1 LSPGN
6 HGVEADTDE
15 RRHLIAHLSGFL
27 TEARYEKMR
36 SVLENRT
43 RYLTVV
49 LEDIYQPHNASAV
62 LRSCDGFGVQDVHII
77 ENRNSYKVNPG
88 VELGTSRWLSL
99 TKYNGKGYNS
109 SEAIET
115 LREKGYRIVATSPH
129 TNDTP
134 LEDFDLQ
141 KGKTALFFGNELDG
155 LTGGVLEEADEF
167 LRIPMYGF
175 VESFNI
181 SVSCAITLHHLVYRL
196 HAMPF
201 AWKLSEEERE
211 ELLLAWMRRSIKR
224 WKTIEEEWR
233 RREDEG

>member
-1 LSPGN
+1 MIPQEG
-6 HGVEADTDE
+6 GKEVDTDE
-15 RRHLIAHLSGFL
+15 KKHLIAHLSGFL

-62 LRSCDGFGVQDVHII
+62 LRSCDGFGIQDVHII

-99 TKYNGKGYNS
+99 TKYNRKGYNS

-115 LREKGYRIVATSPH
+115 LRRRGYRIVATSPH
-129 TNDTP
+129 ANDTP

-141 KGKTALFFGNELDG
+141 RGKTALFFGNELDG
-155 LTGGVLEEADEF
+155 LTGKVIAEADEY

-181 SVSCAITLHHLVYRL
+181 SVSCAITLQHLIYRL
-196 HAMPF
+196 RGMPF
-201 AWKLSEEERE
+201 EWKLTEEERD
-211 ELLLAWMRRSIKR
+211 ELLLAWIRRSVKR

-233 RREDEG
+233 KNQHEG

>member
-1 LSPGN
+1 VD
-6 HGVEADTDE
+6 HGEEADTGE
-15 RRHLIAHLSGFL
+15 RRQLIAHLSGFL
-27 TEARYEKMR
+27 TEERYEKMI
-36 SVLENRT
+36 SILENRT

-99 TKYNGKGYNS
+99 TKYNRKGYNS
-109 SEAIET
+109 SEAIER
-115 LREKGYRIVATSPH
+115 LRGQGYRIVATSPH
-129 TNDTP
+129 GNDTP
-134 LEDFDLQ
+134 LEEFDLQ
-141 KGKTALFFGNELDG
+141 SGKAALFFGNELDG
-155 LTGGVLEEADEF
+155 LTDGVLEEADEF

-196 HAMPF
+196 RGMPF
-201 AWKLSEEERE
+201 EWRLTEEERE

-224 WKTIEEEWR
+224 WKTIEGEWR
-233 RREDEG
+233 KSKDEG